1 MTENELL
8 ARSAGLGEPWREREA
23 EVAQAIATAR
33 RMAGGFLHPA
43 DERAEPVPAF
53 AVPAPG
59 GARA

>member
-1 MTENELL
+1 MTEHRIL
-8 ARSAGLGEPWREREA
+8 AQAAGLGAPWREREA
-23 EVAQAIATAR
+23 EIAQAIATAR
-33 RMAGGFLHPA
+33 RMADAFRHPA